1 VIWLEDSRGYLSD
14 WVTQQWVRCTGR
26 RIEISKHAWLE
37 GPVGNTRRIGKQFF
51 FDYARAHGLEVVRS
65 GCRGLIPDF
74 RDLFLDSAGIEAP
87 IQDFYERTSEYEL
100 DAWSEWRGI
109 FKPFGTALAVLF
121 SRRLQQLNVPLSAL
135 DTSHG
140 ITSEVVQLQHPESG
154 KILQTAWIREMV
166 GTKNVLYAGGY
177 AVCTV
182 PGHPSPCVKVV
193 FPLPNG
199 SAIVIMKPVV
209 HPDGSLSVLSHGRSF
224 GDPGFYFV
232 VHGKDGSAWA
242 RYVRS
247 LQEGIRVYVGDSGL
261 VRADHDLRIWGME
274 FLRLHYRLRKKVRSH
289 EEVNTGD
296 FAPMR

>member
-1 VIWLEDSRGYLSD
+1 MLGLKGRLATPAASGSSFFSIMPGRMVSRLCVADAG
-14 WVTQQWVRCTGR
+14 
-26 RIEISKHAWLE
+26 
-37 GPVGNTRRIGKQFF
+37 
-51 FDYARAHGLEVVRS
+51 
-65 GCRGLIPDF
+65 GLIPDF

-193 FPLPNG
+193 FHCQT
-199 SAIVIMKPVV
+199 AAR
-209 HPDGSLSVLSHGRSF
+209 LSS
-224 GDPGFYFV
+224 
-232 VHGKDGSAWA
+232 
-242 RYVRS
+242 
-247 LQEGIRVYVGDSGL
+247 
-261 VRADHDLRIWGME
+261 
-274 FLRLHYRLRKKVRSH
+274 
-289 EEVNTGD
+289 
-296 FAPMR
+296 